1 MRLCSGPGGRKGP
14 LVYSSPATNVTAEEM
29 LPARLPI
36 SAPRWQEAA
45 RRAAVISRA
54 AAPPVA
60 RRCSGDEQRRGPC
73 AGCAPESPL

>member
-36 SAPRWQEAA
+36 WAPRWQEAA

-54 AAPPVA
+54 LLLHLWHGAVA
-60 RRCSGDEQRRGPC
+60 VTNSGPC
-73 AGCAPESPL
+73 AGCPPESPL